1 MWRLLVPLKYLL
13 ISHPEK
19 RTFDIWVPL
28 GIALVMMLPLLS
40 QQFRTDAVTTLDV
53 FGRSSDLLSV
63 LTGFFVAALAAVAT
77 FGGPEMD
84 ETMPGKPPVT
94 LDHGT
99 HVEPLSRRRFL
110 SFLFGY
116 LAFLSLFMY
125 LFGFAFA
132 AVQQYVVLAFVKD
145 WAPWTFA
152 AFWVAFSVM
161 AGNLISTALLGLF
174 YLTDRIHRTNRKLS
188 SGASSDQPKAKE
200 RETVE

>member
-1 MWRLLVPLKYLL
+1 MWRLFVPLKYLT
-13 ISHPEK
+13 IHHPEK

-28 GIALVMMLPLLS
+28 GIAFVMMLPLFS
-40 QQFRTDAVTTLDV
+40 AQFREDAVTTLDV

-94 LDHGT
+94 LNHGT
-99 HVEPLSRRRFL
+99 HIEPLSRRRFL

-132 AVQQYVVLAFVKD
+132 AVQKYVVVAYIGDLAT
-145 WAPWTFA
+145 WTFGT
-152 AFWVAFSVM
+152 FWVLFSVL
-161 AGNLISTALLGLF
+161 AGNLISTSLLGLF
-174 YLTDRIHRTNRKLS
+174 YLTDRIHRVNRKLTT
-188 SGASSDQPKAKE
+188 GASDQPKLKE
-200 RETVE
+200 HDKVE